1 MNKVKFLLCI
11 AFASMVLTAC
21 VKEDNPVDDKTTPTV
36 NLDDPQET
44 VTDQPAYG
52 RAR

>member
-21 VKEDNPVDDKTTPTV
+21 IKEDNPVDDPTTV
-36 NLDDPQET
+36 NMDDPQET